1 MDLGLVTSVTSYWLA
16 VSPFAP
22 PLWKEARIPVFVW
35 SRCNRLYNPGHVMQ
49 CLPRCKYSRDMVG
62 ASVVVCP
69 STEVQST
76 LSFPVWEELALCQNK
91 YHINSHIVPKVSIHY
106 LIKKLKTTF
115 VWMIYINVQYHVL
128 AFLRICHQEKIPLN
142 LSTCVPL
149 DVKFIGVILMK

>member
-1 MDLGLVTSVTSYWLA
+1 MHLGLVTSVTSYWLG

-22 PLWKEARIPVFVW
+22 LLWKEARIPVFVW

-69 STEVQST
+69 STGIQSM
-76 LSFPVWEELALCQNK
+76 LSFPVWEELTLCQNK

-106 LIKKLKTTF
+106 LIKKLRTTF
-115 VWMIYINVQYHVL
+115 VWMMYINVQYHVL
-128 AFLRICHQEKIPLN
+128 AFLCPVIKRRCPLT
-142 LSTCVPL
+142 SQHVCPL
-149 DVKFIGVILMK
+149 TLNSLA